1 MQKEPTNEEM
11 LSTAKKMQN
20 HLASSPAEISPLDL
34 LMGNAIKSLAENGL
48 ITDRKKTQS
57 IESQESIR
65 EKQVQE
71 IMEQIN
77 VPKRYR
83 NAEISMFVDV
93 TGEKPDWSRKGFCL
107 RGVTG
112 CGKSTLAA
120 ALLRDRLMRDKS
132 LKVSSVDWISVV
144 SYVERIKSA
153 AHPQSKERGYDI
165 LRSYRKKR
173 LLVIDD
179 LGKQRDHDWDKSTMI
194 SLLWQA
200 YDESQDLIITT
211 QKTLS
216 DVEGWDDALASR
228 IGTLMDIPLE
238 QIDRRHEKRK

>member
-1 MQKEPTNEEM
+1 MGK
-11 LSTAKKMQN
+11 AIQN
-20 HLASSPAEISPLDL
+20 
-34 LMGNAIKSLAENGL
+34 LAENGL
-48 ITDRKKTQS
+48 IIDQKQS
-57 IESQESIR
+57 TRQDDPKVLRANEVS
-65 EKQVQE
+65 E
-71 IMEQIN
+71 IMDQIN

-83 NAEISMFVDV
+83 NADIAMFCDAI
-93 TGEKPDWSRKGFCL
+93 GEKPDWSHRGFCL

-165 LRSYRKKR
+165 LTSYRKKR

-179 LGKQRDHDWDKSTMI
+179 LGKQRDHDWDKSALI

-211 QKTLS
+211 QKKLS
-216 DVEGWDDALASR
+216 DIEGWDDALASR
-228 IGTLMDIPLE
+228 IGTLKDIPLK
-238 QIDRRHEKRK
+238 QIDRRHEAS